1 MHSTHDNIKFT
12 SYYDENAAYERY
24 ELIIT
29 VYELLEL
36 LSLKYQG
43 NFRNINER
51 KWICFWFSST
61 HVSQMS

>member
-12 SYYDENAAYERY
+12 SCYDENAVYERY

-29 VYELLEL
+29 VYELFEL

-51 KWICFWFSST
+51 K
-61 HVSQMS
+61 